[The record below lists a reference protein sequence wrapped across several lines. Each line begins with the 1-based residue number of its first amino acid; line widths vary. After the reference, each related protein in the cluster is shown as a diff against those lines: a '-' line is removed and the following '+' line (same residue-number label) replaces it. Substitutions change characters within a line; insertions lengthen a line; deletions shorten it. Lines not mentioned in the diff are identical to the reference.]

1 MLFSKLRNFTI
12 VFEILNFKIQENQ
25 SQRTFFALIN
35 IKNQNNSFFNLFQN
49 SGLQYFEIRNKKLC
63 EFLKPKICSFGF

>member
-49 SGLQYFEIRNKKLC
+49 SGLRYFEIRNKETANFKNL
-63 EFLKPKICSFGF
+63 